1 MLKREVIMKLQ
12 KHFVQ
17 SVRLYFK
24 EQGEAW
30 LQNLPNLIHY
40 CEQKWS
46 MKIKEPYSLSINYV
60 APAKMKDET
69 EVVVKICIPGEGFLD
84 ELEAL
89 QLFWEKGIVQL
100 IDSDKENGII
110 ILEQLSPGYTLAEI
124 TDDEEACRIA
134 AEVIKNL
141 SFPAPVHTRILTT
154 KEREEKLRILED
166 EHPNGVGPIS
176 QQTLQR
182 ALRIFTYLNQTTE
195 QHFLLHGDFH
205 HYNVLAS
212 GEGSWTAIDPKG
224 LIGEIEYDLIQYLL
238 NKLPKQGVY
247 DVIEK
252 RVEIFINK
260 LNLDKRRLLL
270 WGYCHTV
277 LATSWTVV
285 DDKTYD
291 ESFYQGIEIFEKL
304 YEENFGAGIGTY
316 QKTK

>member
-1 MLKREVIMKLQ
+1 MMKLQ
-12 KHFVQ
+12 KHFVE

-60 APAKMKDET
+60 APAKLEDET

-89 QLFWEKGIVQL
+89 QLFRKKGIVQL
-100 IDSDKENGII
+100 IDADKENGII
-110 ILEQLSPGYTLAEI
+110 ILEKLSPGYTLAEV
-124 TDDEEACRIA
+124 TEDEEACRLA
-134 AEVIKNL
+134 ANVIKNL
-141 SFPAPVHTRILTT
+141 SIPAPAHTRIVTT
-154 KEREEKLRILED
+154 KAREEALRKLVG
-166 EHPNGVGPIS
+166 EHIYGVGPIS
-176 QQTLQR
+176 QQTLER
-182 ALRIFTYLNQTTE
+182 ALRIFGYLNQTTE
-195 QHFLLHGDFH
+195 QYFLLHGDFH

-212 GEGSWTAIDPKG
+212 GEGAWTAIDPKG
-224 LIGEIEYDLIQYLL
+224 LIGEIEYELIQFML
-238 NKLPKQGVY
+238 NKLPDQGVY
-247 DVIEK
+247 EVIEK
-252 RVEIFINK
+252 RVEIFTK
-260 LNLDKRRLLL
+260 ELDLDKERLLL

-277 LATSWTVV
+277 LATSWTVD

-304 YEENFGAGIGTY
+304 YETNFGAVIGSY
-316 QKTK
+316 QKAK